1 MTKKNISEIS
11 NQIPGSLEFRIE
23 VASACAESGIEYH
36 TFAEQYD
43 LDPDELNQWAI
54 DYLGEGLDDTSK
66 NEKKDPVTPENA
78 KDEMLF
84 DTIYHLT
91 AVKVST
97 LGDNSIIDCI
107 SSELIILENP
117 QTEQCLYFFPFGD
130 SFSDGIQADSWADT
144 ISIFENYLGEMGIL
158 NGIESLNEL
167 LVGLFDNDM
176 RDFEYETGLE
186 VEIVSEQEA
195 ELTVKPN
202 SVGLRLYST
211 DEFSWV
217 MKDGSLYFM
226 DDEVVD
232 ENSNPIFG
240 YLHPIPPRLCFIKN

>member
-1 MTKKNISEIS
+1 MN
-11 NQIPGSLEFRIE
+11 
-23 VASACAESGIEYH
+23 
-36 TFAEQYD
+36 
-43 LDPDELNQWAI
+43 
-54 DYLGEGLDDTSK
+54 
-66 NEKKDPVTPENA
+66 
-78 KDEMLF
+78 
-84 DTIYHLT
+84 
-91 AVKVST
+91 
-97 LGDNSIIDCI
+97 

-117 QTEQCLYFFPFGD
+117 QTEQCLYFSPFGD
-130 SFSDGIQADSWADT
+130 SFSDGIQADSWRDT

-167 LVGLFDNDM
+167 LIGLFDNDM
-176 RDFEYETGLE
+176 GDFEYETGLE

-217 MKDGSLYFM
+217 MKDGSLLM

-232 ENSNPIFG
+232 ENSNPIFE
-240 YLHPIPPRLCFIKN
+240 YLHLIPPRLCFIKN